1 MLSIQNNFF
10 HMFVQFKKYFLLY
23 KFVLKGLRLT
33 TKILTVN
40 SFVNE
45 NNVNDWT
52 MYSMNFTIIVL
63 FLYDYLV
70 PNVVGLH
77 FHFIRNLCLMLSDI
91 LLSIGFLLYS
101 GDSSQIQE
109 SCEREWWRGGKYTDK
124 VVHKSGKKTFESV
137 SKYPGMHRV
146 KLYSWERMIKKKLH
160 VEQFSHKTW
169 RHSISNMENTNTKD
183 IQ

>member
-1 MLSIQNNFF
+1 
-10 HMFVQFKKYFLLY
+10 MFVQFKKYFLLY

-52 MYSMNFTIIVL
+52 MYSMNFTVIVL

-101 GDSSQIQE
+101 GDSSQIQG

-146 KLYSWERMIKKKLH
+146 KLTVGKEWSRESCMLNNFHTKL
-160 VEQFSHKTW
+160 EGIQFQIWKTQTPKIFN
-169 RHSISNMENTNTKD
+169 RTNAR
-183 IQ
+183 IMP